1 VDCLSN
7 RKIDISL
14 KHYKNIGGAPM
25 ANLRG
30 KVLGIDLGTTNS
42 CMAIIELGEPKVIT
56 NSEGK
61 RLTPSVVG
69 FSKKNEL
76 LVGDLAKRQMISNP
90 ENTVHSIKR
99 HMGKPDYKVSLNN
112 QTFTP
117 HGISAK
123 ILQKLKQDA
132 EKYLG
137 DAVGKAVIT
146 VPAYFNDSQRFATKK
161 AGELAG
167 LEVLRVIN
175 EPTAAALAYGLK
187 DGIDNRKILV
197 YDLGGGTFDVSIL
210 KIKDGIFEVL
220 ATSGDT
226 ELGGDDFDMR
236 IVQYLLAKFQ
246 ETENKDLSGV
256 PEAMQRLREAAER
269 CKIDLSTLETANVN
283 LPYIFESKSLDVDI
297 TREQFNR
304 MTEDL
309 VKKTIS
315 IIEKTLQDGKLSPA
329 NIDEVIFVGGCTRI
343 PAVVTA
349 VEAFMGKKALQNI
362 NPDEV
367 VAMGAAV
374 QAGILGND
382 YLKSPREELDSGNV
396 VLLDVTSLTLGFE
409 TVGDLMAPIIP
420 RNTTIPTRNSKIF
433 TTSYDNQKVVR
444 GKILQG
450 EERAASKNVTLGMLV
465 LDNIPPAPKGIPRI
479 EVTFDIDANG
489 IIHAT
494 AKDLGT
500 GIMRSVTIER
510 PEGLND

>member
-1 VDCLSN
+1 
-7 RKIDISL
+7 
-14 KHYKNIGGAPM
+14 
-25 ANLRG
+25 
-30 KVLGIDLGTTNS
+30 
-42 CMAIIELGEPKVIT
+42 MAIIELGEPKVIT

-76 LVGDLAKRQMISNP
+76 LVGDLAKRQIISNP
-90 ENTVHSIKR
+90 ENTVQSIKR
-99 HMGKPDYKVSLNN
+99 HMGKSDYRVPLNGE
-112 QTFTP
+112 QYTP

-123 ILQKLKQDA
+123 ILQKLKHDA

-137 DAVGKAVIT
+137 DAVEKAVIT

-161 AGELAG
+161 AGELSG

-187 DGIDNRKILV
+187 DGVDNRKILV

-210 KIKDGIFEVL
+210 KIKNGIFEVL

-226 ELGGDDFDMR
+226 ELGGDDFDR
-236 IVQYLLAKFQ
+236 QVVEHLLAEFQ
-246 ETENKDLSGV
+246 KAEGTDLSGI
-256 PEAMQRLREAAER
+256 PQAMQRVKEAAER
-269 CKIDLSTLETANVN
+269 CKIDLSTLTTANVN
-283 LPYIFESKSLDVDI
+283 LPYVFESKTLDIDV
-297 TREQFNR
+297 TRDQFDR

-309 VKKTIS
+309 VKKTLS
-315 IIEKTLQDGKLSPA
+315 IMEKTLQDGKLSPSE
-329 NIDEVIFVGGCTRI
+329 IDEVIFVGGSTRI
-343 PAVVTA
+343 PAVAKA
-349 VEAFMGKKALQNI
+349 VEDFMGKKALQNI

-374 QAGILGND
+374 QAGILGNEF
-382 YLKSPREELDSGNV
+382 LKSSRENVDAGNL

-420 RNTTIPTRNSKIF
+420 RNTTIPTRNSKTF
-433 TTSYDNQKVVR
+433 TTHYDNQRVVR

-450 EERAASKNVTLGMLV
+450 EERVASKNVTLGMLV
-465 LDNIPPAPKGIPRI
+465 LDNIPSAPKGIPRI
-479 EVTFDIDANG
+479 EVIFDIDANG
-489 IIHAT
+489 IINAT

>member
-1 VDCLSN
+1 
-7 RKIDISL
+7 
-14 KHYKNIGGAPM
+14 M
-25 ANLRG
+25 ANTRG

-42 CMAIIELGEPKVIT
+42 CMAVIELGEPKVIT

-76 LVGDLAKRQMISNP
+76 LVGELAKRQMVSNP
-90 ENTVHSIKR
+90 ENTVQSIKR
-99 HMGKPDYKVSLNN
+99 YMGKPDYRVTLNKD
-112 QTFTP
+112 QYTP

-123 ILQKLKQDA
+123 ILQKLKHDS

-137 DAVGKAVIT
+137 DAVSKAVIT

-187 DGIDNRKILV
+187 EGIENQKILV

-210 KIKDGIFEVL
+210 KIKNGVFEVL

-226 ELGGDDFDMR
+226 QLGGDDFDR
-236 IVQYLLAKFQ
+236 KVVDHLLSEFQ
-246 ETENKDLSGV
+246 AAEGIDISGN
-256 PEAMQRLREAAER
+256 PEAMQRIREAAER
-269 CKIDLSTLETANVN
+269 CKIDLSTLTTANVN
-283 LPYIFESKSLDVDI
+283 LPYIFENKLLDVEI
-297 TREQFNR
+297 TRDQFET

-309 VKKTIS
+309 VNKTIS
-315 IIEKTLQDGKLSPA
+315 IMEKALQDSGLSPEDI
-329 NIDEVIFVGGCTRI
+329 NKVILVGGSTRI
-343 PAVVTA
+343 PAVA
-349 VEAFMGKKALQNI
+349 REVEDFMGKTPLQSI

-374 QAGILGND
+374 QAGILGNE
-382 YLKSPREELDSGNV
+382 YLKSSGEQQVESGNL
-396 VLLDVTSLTLGFE
+396 VLLDVTPLSLGFE
-409 TVGDLMAPIIP
+409 TVGDSTASIIP

-433 TTSYDNQKVVR
+433 TTHYDNQRVVR

-450 EERAASKNVTLGMLV
+450 EDRAASKNVPLGMIV
-465 LDNIPPAPKGIPRI
+465 LDNIPPAPKGVPRI

-489 IIHAT
+489 IINAT

-500 GIMRSVTIER
+500 GIMRSVMIER

>member
-1 VDCLSN
+1 
-7 RKIDISL
+7 
-14 KHYKNIGGAPM
+14 M
-25 ANLRG
+25 ANIRG

-42 CMAIIELGEPKVIT
+42 CMAIIELGEPRVIP
-56 NSEGK
+56 NYEGK
-61 RLTPSVVG
+61 RITPSVVG

-99 HMGKPDYKVSLNN
+99 HMGKPDYRVTLNN
-112 QTFTP
+112 EQYTP

-123 ILQKLKQDA
+123 ILQKLKHDA
-132 EKYLG
+132 EKYIG
-137 DAVGKAVIT
+137 DAVEKAVIT

-175 EPTAAALAYGLK
+175 EPTAAALAYGLR

-210 KIKDGIFEVL
+210 KIKNDVFEVL

-226 ELGGDDFDMR
+226 ELGGDDFDRR
-236 IVQYLLAKFQ
+236 IVEYLLARFQ
-246 ETENKDLSGV
+246 ETEGKDLSGM
-256 PEAMQRLREAAER
+256 PQALQRVREAAER
-269 CKIDLSTLETANVN
+269 CKIDLSTVTTTNVN
-283 LPYIFESKSLDVDI
+283 LPYLFENKTLDIDV
-297 TREQFNR
+297 TRDEFDR
-304 MTEDL
+304 ITEDL
-309 VKKTIS
+309 VKKTLS
-315 IIEKTLQDGKLSPA
+315 IMEKALQDGKLSSV
-329 NIDEVIFVGGCTRI
+329 NIDEVVFVGGSTRI
-343 PAVVTA
+343 PAVVKA
-349 VEAFMGKKALQNI
+349 VEKFMGKKALQNI

-374 QAGILGND
+374 QAGILGNGF
-382 YLKSPREELDSGNV
+382 LRFPREDIDAGNLL
-396 VLLDVTSLTLGFE
+396 LLDVTSFTLGFE

-433 TTSYDNQKVVR
+433 TTHYDNQRIVG

-450 EERAASKNVTLGMLV
+450 EKREASKNITLGMLI
-465 LDNIPPAPKGIPRI
+465 LDNISPSPKGIPRI

-489 IIHAT
+489 IINAA

-510 PEGLND
+510 PAGLND

>member
-1 VDCLSN
+1 MPTA
-7 RKIDISL
+7 
-14 KHYKNIGGAPM
+14 NI
-25 ANLRG
+25 RG

-69 FSKKNEL
+69 FSKRNEL

-90 ENTVHSIKR
+90 ENTVQSIKR
-99 HMGKPDYKVSLNN
+99 HMGKADFRVTLNGE
-112 QTFTP
+112 QYTP

-123 ILQKLKQDA
+123 ILQKLKHDA

-137 DAVGKAVIT
+137 DAVEKAVIT

-175 EPTAAALAYGLK
+175 EPTVAALAYGLK
-187 DGIDNRKILV
+187 DGVDNRKILV

-210 KIKDGIFEVL
+210 KIKNGIFEVL

-226 ELGGDDFDMR
+226 ELGGDDFDGR
-236 IVQYLLAKFQ
+236 IVEHLLAEFQ
-246 ETENKDLSGV
+246 KAEGTDISGIPQV
-256 PEAMQRLREAAER
+256 MQRVKEAAER
-269 CKIDLSTLETANVN
+269 CKIDLSTLTTANVN
-283 LPYIFESKSLDVDI
+283 LPYIFESKTLDIDV
-297 TREQFNR
+297 TRDQFDR

-309 VKKTIS
+309 VKKTLS
-315 IIEKTLQDGKLSPA
+315 IMKKTLQDGKLSPSE
-329 NIDEVIFVGGCTRI
+329 IDEVIFVGGSARI
-343 PAVVTA
+343 PSVVKA
-349 VEAFMGKKALQNI
+349 VEDFMGKKSLQSI

-374 QAGILGND
+374 QAGILGNEF
-382 YLKSPREELDSGNV
+382 LKSPREEVDAGNL
-396 VLLDVTSLTLGFE
+396 VLLDVISLSLGFE
-409 TVGDLMAPIIP
+409 TVGDLMAPIIL

-433 TTSYDNQKVVR
+433 TTHYDNQRVVR

-450 EERAASKNVTLGMLV
+450 EERVASKNVALGMLV
-465 LDNIPPAPKGIPRI
+465 LDNIPSAPKGIPRI

-489 IIHAT
+489 IINAT

-510 PEGLND
+510 PEGLNE

>member
-1 VDCLSN
+1 
-7 RKIDISL
+7 
-14 KHYKNIGGAPM
+14 
-25 ANLRG
+25 
-30 KVLGIDLGTTNS
+30 
-42 CMAIIELGEPKVIT
+42 MAIIELGEPKVIT

-90 ENTVHSIKR
+90 ENTVQSIKR
-99 HMGKPDYKVSLNN
+99 YMGKADCRVPLNGE
-112 QTFTP
+112 QYTP

-123 ILQKLKQDA
+123 ILQKLKHDA

-137 DAVGKAVIT
+137 DAVEKAVIT

-187 DGIDNRKILV
+187 DGVDNRKILV

-210 KIKDGIFEVL
+210 KIKNGIFEVL

-226 ELGGDDFDMR
+226 ELGGDDFDR
-236 IVQYLLAKFQ
+236 RVVEHLLAEFQ
-246 ETENKDLSGV
+246 KAEGTDISGI
-256 PEAMQRLREAAER
+256 PQAMQRVKEAAER
-269 CKIDLSTLETANVN
+269 CKIDLSTLTTANVN
-283 LPYIFESKSLDVDI
+283 LPYVFESKTLDIDV
-297 TREQFNR
+297 TRDQFDR

-309 VKKTIS
+309 VKKTLS
-315 IIEKTLQDGKLSPA
+315 IMEKTLQDGKLSPSE
-329 NIDEVIFVGGCTRI
+329 IDEVIFVGGSTRI
-343 PAVVTA
+343 PAIAKA
-349 VEAFMGKKALQNI
+349 VEDFMGKKALQNI

-374 QAGILGND
+374 QAGILGNEF
-382 YLKSPREELDSGNV
+382 LKSPREEVDAGNL
-396 VLLDVTSLTLGFE
+396 VLLDVTSLSLGFE

-433 TTSYDNQKVVR
+433 TTHYDNQRVVR

-450 EERAASKNVTLGMLV
+450 EERVASKNVPLGMLV
-465 LDNIPPAPKGIPRI
+465 LDNIPSAPKGIPRI

-489 IIHAT
+489 IINAT

-500 GIMRSVTIER
+500 GIMQSVTIER

>member
-1 VDCLSN
+1 
-7 RKIDISL
+7 
-14 KHYKNIGGAPM
+14 
-25 ANLRG
+25 
-30 KVLGIDLGTTNS
+30 
-42 CMAIIELGEPKVIT
+42 MAIIELGEPKVIT

-90 ENTVHSIKR
+90 ENTVQSIKR
-99 HMGKPDYKVSLNN
+99 HMGKADYRVSLNSDKY
-112 QTFTP
+112 TP
-117 HGISAK
+117 HGVSAK
-123 ILQKLKQDA
+123 ILQKLKHDA

-137 DAVGKAVIT
+137 DAVEKAVIT

-187 DGIDNRKILV
+187 DGVDNRKILV

-210 KIKDGIFEVL
+210 KIKNGIFEVL

-226 ELGGDDFDMR
+226 ELGGDDFDR
-236 IVQYLLAKFQ
+236 RVVEHLLAEFQ
-246 ETENKDLSGV
+246 KAEGTDLSGI
-256 PEAMQRLREAAER
+256 PQAMQRVKEAAER
-269 CKIDLSTLETANVN
+269 CKIDLSTLTTANVN
-283 LPYIFESKSLDVDI
+283 LPYVFESKTLDIDV
-297 TREQFNR
+297 TRDQFDR

-309 VKKTIS
+309 VKKTLS
-315 IIEKTLQDGKLSPA
+315 IMEKTLQDGKLSPSE
-329 NIDEVIFVGGCTRI
+329 IDEVIFVGGSTRI
-343 PAVVTA
+343 PAVVKA
-349 VEAFMGKKALQNI
+349 VEDFMGKKALQNI

-374 QAGILGND
+374 QAGILGNEF
-382 YLKSPREELDSGNV
+382 LKSPREDVDAGNL
-396 VLLDVTSLTLGFE
+396 VLLDVTSLSLGFE

-433 TTSYDNQKVVR
+433 TTHYDNQRVVR

-450 EERAASKNVTLGMLV
+450 EERVASKNVTLGMLV
-465 LDNIPPAPKGIPRI
+465 LDNIPSAPKGIPRI

-489 IIHAT
+489 IINAT

>member
-1 VDCLSN
+1 
-7 RKIDISL
+7 
-14 KHYKNIGGAPM
+14 M

-30 KVLGIDLGTTNS
+30 KILGIDLGTTNS

-99 HMGKPDYKVSLNN
+99 HMGKSDYKVLLNN
-112 QTFTP
+112 QSFTP

-123 ILQKLKQDA
+123 ILQKLKHDA

-175 EPTAAALAYGLK
+175 EPTAAALAYGLR

-226 ELGGDDFDMR
+226 ELGGDDFDLR

-246 ETENKDLSGV
+246 ETESKDLSGI
-256 PEAMQRLREAAER
+256 PEAMQRMREAAER
-269 CKIDLSTLETANVN
+269 CKIDLSTLETANIN
-283 LPYIFESKSLDVDI
+283 LPYISENKSLDTDI
-297 TREQFNR
+297 TREQFNK

-309 VKKTIS
+309 VKRTIT

-374 QAGILGND
+374 QAGILGNE
-382 YLKSPREELDSGNV
+382 YLKSPNEELDSGNV

-409 TVGDLMAPIIP
+409 TIGDLMAPIIP
-420 RNTTIPTRNSKIF
+420 RNTTIPTRNSKVF

-450 EERAASKNVTLGMLV
+450 EERTASKNVTLGMLV

-510 PEGLND
+510 PAGLND

>member
-1 VDCLSN
+1 
-7 RKIDISL
+7 
-14 KHYKNIGGAPM
+14 
-25 ANLRG
+25 
-30 KVLGIDLGTTNS
+30 
-42 CMAIIELGEPKVIT
+42 MAIIELGEPKVIT

-76 LVGDLAKRQMISNP
+76 LVGDLAKRQMISNH
-90 ENTVHSIKR
+90 ENTVQSIKR
-99 HMGKPDYKVSLNN
+99 HMGKPDYRVTLNN
-112 QTFTP
+112 EKYTP

-123 ILQKLKQDA
+123 ILLKLKQDA

-137 DAVGKAVIT
+137 DAVEKAVIT

-175 EPTAAALAYGLK
+175 EPTAAALAYGLR
-187 DGIDNRKILV
+187 DGLDNRKILV

-210 KIKDGIFEVL
+210 KIKSGIFEVL

-226 ELGGDDFDMR
+226 ELGGDDFDSR
-236 IVQYLLAKFQ
+236 IVEHLLAEFQ
-246 ETENKDLSGV
+246 KAEGKDLSDM
-256 PEAMQRLREAAER
+256 PQAMQRIKEAAER
-269 CKIDLSTLETANVN
+269 CKIDLSALTTSNVN
-283 LPYIFESKSLDVDI
+283 LPYIFESKTLDIDV
-297 TREQFNR
+297 TRDQFDR

-309 VKKTIS
+309 VKKTLS
-315 IIEKTLQDGKLSPA
+315 IMEKTLQDGRLTSA
-329 NIDEVIFVGGCTRI
+329 EIDEVVFVGGSTRI
-343 PAVVTA
+343 PAVVKV
-349 VEAFMGKKALQNI
+349 VEEFMGKKALQNL

-374 QAGILGND
+374 QAGILGNE
-382 YLKSPREELDSGNV
+382 YLKSPGENVDTGNL

-409 TVGDLMAPIIP
+409 TVGDLMAPVIP
-420 RNTTIPTRNSKIF
+420 RNTTIPTRNSKVF
-433 TTSYDNQKVVR
+433 TTHYDNQRVVR

-450 EERAASKNVTLGMLV
+450 EERVASKNVTLGMLV
-465 LDNIPPAPKGIPRI
+465 LDNIPSAPKGIPRI

-489 IIHAT
+489 IINAT

>member
-1 VDCLSN
+1 
-7 RKIDISL
+7 
-14 KHYKNIGGAPM
+14 
-25 ANLRG
+25 
-30 KVLGIDLGTTNS
+30 
-42 CMAIIELGEPKVIT
+42 MAIIELGEPKVIT

-90 ENTVHSIKR
+90 ENTVQSIKR
-99 HMGKPDYKVSLNN
+99 HMGKPDYRVTLNN
-112 QTFTP
+112 ETYTP

-123 ILQKLKQDA
+123 ILLKLKQDA

-137 DAVGKAVIT
+137 DSVEKAVIT

-210 KIKDGIFEVL
+210 KIKSGIFEVL

-226 ELGGDDFDMR
+226 ELGGDDFDSR
-236 IVQYLLAKFQ
+236 IVGHLLAEFQ
-246 ETENKDLSGV
+246 KAEGKDLSDM
-256 PEAMQRLREAAER
+256 PQAMQRIKEAAER
-269 CKIDLSTLETANVN
+269 CKIDLSTLTTSNVN
-283 LPYIFESKSLDVDI
+283 LPYIFESKTLDIDI
-297 TREQFNR
+297 TRDQFDM

-309 VKKTIS
+309 VKRTLS
-315 IIEKTLQDGKLSPA
+315 IMGKTLQDSKLTPA
-329 NIDEVIFVGGCTRI
+329 EIDEAVFVGGSTRI
-343 PAVVTA
+343 PAVVKA
-349 VEAFMGKKALQNI
+349 VDEFMGKKAIQNL

-374 QAGILGND
+374 QAGILGNEF
-382 YLKSPREELDSGNV
+382 LKSPRENVDTGNL

-409 TVGDLMAPIIP
+409 TVGDLMAPVIP
-420 RNTTIPTRNSKIF
+420 RNTTIPTRNSKVF
-433 TTSYDNQKVVR
+433 TTHYDNQRVVR

-450 EERAASKNVTLGMLV
+450 EERVASKNVTLGMLV
-465 LDNIPPAPKGIPRI
+465 LDNIPSAPKGIPRI

-489 IIHAT
+489 IINAT

>member
-1 VDCLSN
+1 
-7 RKIDISL
+7 
-14 KHYKNIGGAPM
+14 M
-25 ANLRG
+25 
-30 KVLGIDLGTTNS
+30 GIDLGTTNS

-76 LVGDLAKRQMISNP
+76 LVGELAKRQMISNH
-90 ENTVHSIKR
+90 ENTVQSIKR
-99 HMGKPDYKVSLNN
+99 NMGKPDYRVSLNN
-112 QTFTP
+112 EKYTP

-123 ILQKLKQDA
+123 ILQKLKHDA

-137 DAVGKAVIT
+137 DAVEKAVIT

-187 DGIDNRKILV
+187 DGIDNRKTLV

-210 KIKDGIFEVL
+210 KIKNGIFEVL

-226 ELGGDDFDMR
+226 ELGGDDFDR
-236 IVQYLLAKFQ
+236 RVVEHLLAEFQ
-246 ETENKDLSGV
+246 KAEGKDLSDM
-256 PEAMQRLREAAER
+256 PQAMQRVKEAAER
-269 CKIDLSTLETANVN
+269 CKIDLSTLTTANVN
-283 LPYIFESKSLDVDI
+283 LPYIFESKTLEIDV
-297 TREQFNR
+297 TRDQFDR

-309 VKKTIS
+309 VKKTLS
-315 IIEKTLQDGKLSPA
+315 IMEKTLQDGKLSPSE
-329 NIDEVIFVGGCTRI
+329 IDEVIFVGGSTRI
-343 PAVVTA
+343 PAVVKA
-349 VEAFMGKKALQNI
+349 VEEFMGKKALQNI

-374 QAGILGND
+374 QAGILGNE
-382 YLKSPREELDSGNV
+382 YLKSPREEVDAGNL

-409 TVGDLMAPIIP
+409 TVGDLMAPVIP

-433 TTSYDNQKVVR
+433 TTHYDNQRVVR

-465 LDNIPPAPKGIPRI
+465 LDNIPSAPKGIPRI

-489 IIHAT
+489 LINAT

>member
-1 VDCLSN
+1 
-7 RKIDISL
+7 
-14 KHYKNIGGAPM
+14 
-25 ANLRG
+25 
-30 KVLGIDLGTTNS
+30 
-42 CMAIIELGEPKVIT
+42 MAIIELGEPKVIT

-76 LVGDLAKRQMISNP
+76 LVGDLAKRQMISNH
-90 ENTVHSIKR
+90 ENTVQSIKR
-99 HMGKPDYKVSLNN
+99 HMGKPDYRVTLNN
-112 QTFTP
+112 EKYTP

-123 ILQKLKQDA
+123 ILLKLKQDA

-137 DAVGKAVIT
+137 DAVEKAVIT

-187 DGIDNRKILV
+187 DGLDNRKILV

-210 KIKDGIFEVL
+210 KIKSGIFEVL

-226 ELGGDDFDMR
+226 ELGGDDFDSR
-236 IVQYLLAKFQ
+236 IVEHLLAEFQ
-246 ETENKDLSGV
+246 KAEGKDLSDM
-256 PEAMQRLREAAER
+256 PQAMQRIKEAAER
-269 CKIDLSTLETANVN
+269 CKIDLSALTTSNVN
-283 LPYIFESKSLDVDI
+283 LPYIFESKTLDIDV
-297 TREQFNR
+297 TRDQFDR
-304 MTEDL
+304 MTEEL
-309 VKKTIS
+309 VKKTLS
-315 IIEKTLQDGKLSPA
+315 IMEKTLQDGKLTPA
-329 NIDEVIFVGGCTRI
+329 EIDEVVLVGGSTRI
-343 PAVVTA
+343 PAVVKI
-349 VEAFMGKKALQNI
+349 VEEFMGKKALQNL

-374 QAGILGND
+374 QAGILGNE
-382 YLKSPREELDSGNV
+382 YLKSPRENVDTGNL

-409 TVGDLMAPIIP
+409 TVGDLMAPVIP
-420 RNTTIPTRNSKIF
+420 RNTTIPTRNSKVF
-433 TTSYDNQKVVR
+433 TTHYDNQRVVR

-450 EERAASKNVTLGMLV
+450 EERVASKNVTLGMLV
-465 LDNIPPAPKGIPRI
+465 LDNIPSAAKGIPRI

-489 IIHAT
+489 IINAT

>member
-1 VDCLSN
+1 
-7 RKIDISL
+7 
-14 KHYKNIGGAPM
+14 M
-25 ANLRG
+25 ANIRG

-76 LVGDLAKRQMISNP
+76 LVGDLAKRQMVSNP

-99 HMGKPDYKVSLNN
+99 HMGKPDYRVTLNN
-112 QTFTP
+112 EKFTP

-123 ILQKLKQDA
+123 ILQKLKHDA

-137 DAVGKAVIT
+137 DAVEKAVIT

-175 EPTAAALAYGLK
+175 EPTAAALAYGLR
-187 DGIDNRKILV
+187 DGINNRKIMV
-197 YDLGGGTFDVSIL
+197 YDFGGGTFDVSIL

-236 IVQYLLAKFQ
+236 IVEHLLARFQ
-246 ETENKDLSGV
+246 EAEGKNLSDI
-256 PEAMQRLREAAER
+256 PQAMQRIREAAER

-283 LPYIFESKSLDVDI
+283 LPYIFENKNLDIDI
-297 TREQFNR
+297 TREQFNK
-304 MTEDL
+304 MTEDF

-315 IIEKTLQDGKLSPA
+315 IIEKTLQDARLSPSE
-329 NIDEVIFVGGCTRI
+329 IDEVIFVGGSTRI
-343 PAVVTA
+343 PAVVKA
-349 VEAFMGKKALQNI
+349 VEGFMGKKALQNI

-367 VAMGAAV
+367 VAMGASV

-382 YLKSPREELDSGNV
+382 YLKSPREEVDSGNL

-420 RNTTIPTRNSKIF
+420 KNTTIPTRNSKTF
-433 TTSYDNQKVVR
+433 TTHYDNQRVVR

-450 EERAASKNVTLGMLV
+450 EERAASKNVTLGTLV
-465 LDNIPPAPKGIPRI
+465 LDNIPPSPKGIPRI

-489 IIHAT
+489 IINAT

-510 PEGLND
+510 PQGLND

>member
-1 VDCLSN
+1 
-7 RKIDISL
+7 
-14 KHYKNIGGAPM
+14 
-25 ANLRG
+25 
-30 KVLGIDLGTTNS
+30 
-42 CMAIIELGEPKVIT
+42 MAIIELGEPKVIT

-90 ENTVHSIKR
+90 ENTAQSIKR
-99 HMGKPDYKVSLNN
+99 HMGKADYRVPLNGE
-112 QTFTP
+112 QYTP
-117 HGISAK
+117 HGVSAK
-123 ILQKLKQDA
+123 ILQKLKHDA

-137 DAVGKAVIT
+137 DAVEKAVIT

-210 KIKDGIFEVL
+210 KIKNGIFEVL

-226 ELGGDDFDMR
+226 ELGGDDFDR
-236 IVQYLLAKFQ
+236 RVVEHLLAEFQ
-246 ETENKDLSGV
+246 KAEGTDLSGT
-256 PEAMQRLREAAER
+256 PQAMQRVKEAAER
-269 CKIDLSTLETANVN
+269 CKIDLSALTTANVN
-283 LPYIFESKSLDVDI
+283 LPYIFESKTLDLDV
-297 TREQFNR
+297 TRDQFDR

-309 VKKTIS
+309 VKRTLS
-315 IIEKTLQDGKLSPA
+315 IMEKTLQDGKLSPSE
-329 NIDEVIFVGGCTRI
+329 IDEVIFVGGSTRI
-343 PAVVTA
+343 PAIAKA
-349 VEAFMGKKALQNI
+349 VEDFMGKKALQNI

-374 QAGILGND
+374 QAGILGNEF
-382 YLKSPREELDSGNV
+382 LKSPREEVDAGNL
-396 VLLDVTSLTLGFE
+396 VLLDVTSLSLGFE

-433 TTSYDNQKVVR
+433 TTHYDNQRVVR

-450 EERAASKNVTLGMLV
+450 EERVASKNVTLGMLV
-465 LDNIPPAPKGIPRI
+465 LDNIPSAPKGIPRI

-489 IIHAT
+489 IINAT